1 MKKMGVIKKTVVI
14 KLTAR
19 EWEKLQAAATE
30 DLRTVGPQ
38 ISWILKAHLQHREKF
53 QKPGS

>member
-1 MKKMGVIKKTVVI
+1 MGTIKKTVVI

-19 EWEKLQAAATE
+19 EWEKLKAAATE

-38 ISWILKAHLQHREKF
+38 ISWILGAHLQHREKF
-53 QKPGS
+53 KKPGS